1 MRVIQV
7 CLCFFIVYTLLKELL
22 PSGPFRKYM
31 KFMGGL
37 IFLLLFFQNL
47 FQMEEK
53 LPVLYKNYYRRA
65 QADLQDDY
73 GKKLLY
79 EEYEE
84 QMEVQIAE
92 LLERNGYEAEKVSVR
107 LEEQEITSIF
117 IRLEHADPYDEIRI
131 KNKLQEVYSL
141 EESHI
146 NIKS

>member
-1 MRVIQV
+1 MRIIQI

-22 PSGPFRKYM
+22 PTGPFRKYM

-37 IFLLLFFQNL
+37 IFILLFFQNL
-47 FQMEEK
+47 FQMESE

-73 GKKLLY
+73 GKKILY

-84 QMEVQIAE
+84 QMESQIEE
-92 LLERNGYEAEKVSVR
+92 LLEQDGYEPVTISVQ
-107 LEEQEITSIF
+107 LEEQELKSISVK
-117 IRLEHADPYDEIRI
+117 LKHADQYDEIQI
-131 KNKLQEVYSL
+131 KNKLREVYSL